1 MKRRS
6 LKRRRILVVL
16 HVSLMPPESL
26 GGHDEKTIQEW
37 RAEYDVIT
45 TLKGAGHEVRVL
57 GVLDSLVELRALI
70 ADWQPD
76 IVFNLLEEFD
86 GIVAY
91 DQHVIAFL
99 EMLRQPYTGC
109 NPRGLLLSRDKAL
122 CKQVFAFHRIPTPQ
136 FAVFRRGQKLR
147 VPRYLRY
154 PLFVKSATDDA
165 SLGIAQASVVED
177 AARLAERVGFMFEQ
191 NKSDVLVEE
200 YIEGRECYVGVLGN
214 ERLTRLPVWELDFG
228 TMPANQAA
236 IATRKVKWD
245 IGYRERYGIG
255 SRPAENLPAG
265 VIAQLDRLSRR
276 IYRALGLT
284 GFARMD
290 FRVREDGSV
299 FVLEANA
306 NPHLAAQEDFARS
319 ALLAGIDYAAL
330 LERILS
336 LGLGYRS
343 QWRILYG

>member
-1 MKRRS
+1 MK
-6 LKRRRILVVL
+6 KRKVLVVL

-26 GGHDEKTIQEW
+26 EGFDDKAIQEW

-45 TLKGAGHEVRVL
+45 TLKALGHEVRVL

-86 GIVAY
+86 GIVSY

-109 NPRGLLLSRDKAL
+109 NPRGLLLSRDKIL
-122 CKQVFAFHRIPTPQ
+122 CKQVFAYHRIPTPQ
-136 FAVFRRGQKLR
+136 FEVFRRTQKVR
-147 VPRYLRY
+147 VPKRLRY

-177 AARLAERVGFMFEQ
+177 AVKLRERIEFVFEQ

-200 YIEGRECYVGVLGN
+200 YIEGRECYVGVIGN
-214 ERLTRLPVWELDFG
+214 ERLARLPVWELDFG
-228 TMPANQAA
+228 TMPATQAA

-245 IGYRERYGIG
+245 LDYRRRYGIG
-255 SRPAENLPAG
+255 SRPAENLPARA
-265 VIAQLDRLSRR
+265 VVQLDRLSRR
-276 IYRALGLT
+276 IFRALGLS

-306 NPHLAAQEDFARS
+306 NPHLATHEDFARS
-319 ALLAGIDYAAL
+319 AQVAGIGYPAL
-330 LERILS
+330 IDRILA
-336 LGLGYRS
+336 LGLSYRS
-343 QWRILYG
+343 EWRVLYG

>member
-1 MKRRS
+1 M
-6 LKRRRILVVL
+6 
-16 HVSLMPPESL
+16 
-26 GGHDEKTIQEW
+26 
-37 RAEYDVIT
+37 
-45 TLKGAGHEVRVL
+45 RVL
-57 GVLDSLVELRALI
+57 GVLDSLVELRSLI
-70 ADWQPD
+70 SEWQPD

-109 NPRGLLLSRDKAL
+109 NPRGLLISRDKAL

-136 FAVFRRGQKLR
+136 FAIFRRGARLR
-147 VPRYLRY
+147 VPRNLRY
-154 PLFVKSATDDA
+154 PLFVKSSTDDA

-177 AARLAERVGFMFEQ
+177 AARLQERIEFVFEQ

-200 YIEGRECYVGVLGN
+200 YIEGRECYVGVIGN

-228 TMPANQAA
+228 TMPANQSA

-245 IGYRERYGIG
+245 LDYRSRYGIG
-255 SRPAENLPAG
+255 SHPAADLPVG
-265 VIAQLDRLSRR
+265 VEAQLDRLSRR
-276 IYRALGLT
+276 IYRSLGLS

-290 FRVREDGSV
+290 FRIRADGSV

-306 NPHLAAQEDFARS
+306 NPHLAAHEDFARS
-319 ALLAGIDYAAL
+319 AATAGLQYPAL
-330 LERILS
+330 IERILA
-336 LGLGYRS
+336 LGLAYRS
-343 QWRILYG
+343 EWRILYG

>member
-1 MKRRS
+1 MTQK
-6 LKRRRILVVL
+6 V
-16 HVSLMPPESL
+16 
-26 GGHDEKTIQEW
+26 IQDW

-45 TLKGAGHEVRVL
+45 TLRASGHDVQVL

-76 IVFNLLEEFD
+76 VVFNLLEEFD

-99 EMLRQPYTGC
+99 EMMRQPYTGC
-109 NPRGLLLSRDKAL
+109 NPRGLLISRDKAL

-136 FAVFRRGQKLR
+136 FAIFRRGQRLR
-147 VPRYLRY
+147 VPRSLRY
-154 PLFVKSATDDA
+154 PLFVKSSTDDA

-177 AARLAERVGFMFEQ
+177 AARLRERIEFVFEQ

-200 YIEGRECYVGVLGN
+200 YIEGRECYVGVIGN

-228 TMPANQAA
+228 TMPANQSA

-245 IGYRERYGIG
+245 LSYRSRYGIG
-255 SRPAENLPAG
+255 SHPAVDLPAG
-265 VIAQLDRLSRR
+265 VEAQLDRLSRR
-276 IYRALGLT
+276 IYRALGLS

-290 FRVREDGSV
+290 FRVRAGRQRLRAGGQCQSASGRARGLCAVRGHGGTRISCAYRAHPCSGSGLPFGV
-299 FVLEANA
+299 A
-306 NPHLAAQEDFARS
+306 NPIWLIQLSPRRSGTAAP
-319 ALLAGIDYAAL
+319 
-330 LERILS
+330 
-336 LGLGYRS
+336 
-343 QWRILYG
+343 